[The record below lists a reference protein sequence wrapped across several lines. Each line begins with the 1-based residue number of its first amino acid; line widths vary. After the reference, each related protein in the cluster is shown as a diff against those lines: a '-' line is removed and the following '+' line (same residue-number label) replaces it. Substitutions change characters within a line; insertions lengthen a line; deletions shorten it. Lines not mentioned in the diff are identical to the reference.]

1 MIANGDFELDP
12 APVGSSSCFV
22 VQLPSGWQS
31 SAGLTNLVSSN
42 CQAWGGTGVAAPSGK
57 NYLAVQSGSG
67 GGSILKQTVSVPPE
81 LVGLSLRLQF
91 YMSKRIENT
100 LPSTSVAVIV
110 NNVVLRTISLT
121 NGFTLYTVN
130 TPAATSTMT
139 VQFNDVSPVTSDYS
153 YLIDTITLSLAM
165 PPTSKF

>member
-1 MIANGDFELDP
+1 LIANGDFELDP
-12 APVGSSSCFV
+12 APVGSSCFV
-22 VQLPSGWQS
+22 VQLPSGWQL

-42 CQAWGGTGVAAPSGK
+42 CVNWGGTGVAAPSGK
-57 NYLAVQSGSG
+57 HYLAVQGTGS
-67 GGSILKQTVSVPPE
+67 SFKQTVSVPPE

-100 LPSTSVAVIV
+100 FPSTSVAVVV

-121 NGFTLYTVN
+121 SGFTLYTIN

-139 VQFNDVSPVTSDYS
+139 VQFNDISPVTSDYS
-153 YLIDTITLSLAM
+153 YLMDLVTLGYAM

>member
-1 MIANGDFELDP
+1 M
-12 APVGSSSCFV
+12 
-22 VQLPSGWQS
+22 
-31 SAGLTNLVSSN
+31 
-42 CQAWGGTGVAAPSGK
+42 
-57 NYLAVQSGSG
+57 
-67 GGSILKQTVSVPPE
+67 KQTVSVPPE

>member
-1 MIANGDFELDP
+1 M
-12 APVGSSSCFV
+12 GSSSCFV

-42 CQAWGGTGVAAPSGK
+42 CQDWGAGVAAPSGK
-57 NYLAVQSGSG
+57 RYLAVQSVGSG
-67 GGSILKQTVSVPPE
+67 GASILKQTVSVPPE

-121 NGFTLYTVN
+121 NGFTLYTIN